1 MPPMRIVVPIFLA
14 MIVWALPHPVAAQG
28 INATEPDFGLTA
40 DERRWLRV
48 AESEFRKRK
57 ERGELYKLAFR
68 GFIAGSPPEKIES
81 ARRLYLSDRWTAMTE
96 PEYQRRLLEAF
107 QEQVDWWT
115 QVTQLKGDVIYDM
128 AKEMYGFDMSRE
140 VYGQP
145 LPSSPD
151 ITPTLKRLVADKLFS
166 LSARRGSNRG
176 QYFEYMSRRGEAE
189 RARKSGDQAKIDEA
203 CGVDTVRFLWQAG
216 ANGYPSA
223 VRELVVAYLD
233 GPCHTRDDAKAYF
246 WSGRAQ
252 QLGLGL
258 STPTKARL
266 QNISVEKRRLAE
278 GWLLSGE
285 VPPL

>member
-1 MPPMRIVVPIFLA
+1 MVVPIFLA
-14 MIVWALPHPVAAQG
+14 VIVWALPHPVAAQG
-28 INATEPDFGLTA
+28 SNATEPDFGLTA
-40 DERRWLRV
+40 GERRWLRV
-48 AESEFRKRK
+48 AESEFR
-57 ERGELYKLAFR
+57 EREEGGELYRLAFR
-68 GFIAGSPPEKIES
+68 GFIAGSPPEKIEG

-96 PEYQRRLLEAF
+96 PEYQRQLLEAF
-107 QEQVDWWT
+107 QEQVDWWS
-115 QVTQLKGDVIYDM
+115 QVTQLDGDVIYDM
-128 AKEMYGFDMSRE
+128 AKEMYGFDMSKE

-151 ITPTLKRLVADKLFS
+151 IAPTLKRLVADKLFF

-176 QYFEYMSRRGEAE
+176 QYLEYMSRRGEAE
-189 RARKSGDQAKIDEA
+189 RAQESGDQAKVDEA
-203 CGVDTVRFLWQAG
+203 CGMDMARFLREAG

-233 GPCHTRDDAKAYF
+233 GPCHTRDDAKAYY
-246 WSGRAQ
+246 WSGRAR

-258 STPTKARL
+258 STLTKARL
-266 QNISVEKRRLAE
+266 QHISAENRRLAE